1 MLLLFRIIYYFMMF
15 VTEAMNKIIVKD
27 LRKEFSAPPTKKEK
41 YNLVRKFQEYVAI
54 LLTVGVISMF
64 AFMSI
69 KYAPIIVHRPYELI
83 EGTVKAFSLNEDEY
97 RNIYGDCLP
106 YDLLIEDNRTHE
118 IIEVEDVLSDFMQND
133 IQVRVHVFEDVG
145 MRTLESVVASI
156 NRKPTSIYQK
166 YYASHL
172 LDRIM
177 LLLIIVLNVL
187 RQIKLRRREKEY
199 LVQRKSAYAFYG
211 MSLCGVVVYI
221 LIMIVNAF
229 VYINHNWGGIAAV
242 GIFIFYNV
250 SDALYVS
257 VTGEDWEVD
266 AKKNPVKQRWKQKVK
281 AYGKGTR
288 WKRFKLWDGDS
299 KTQSL
304 KKIAQHPT
312 LPQKGDVFIISP
324 KEYVYFYGVVLNTED
339 VKTSWTEEGIVLLV
353 LRQKAWGLNKE
364 VDTLELF
371 NPLIEPVIINPDVW
385 NCGWFYHTGVNISIP
400 EQLSYGF
407 YRKSTKTY
415 VNEYKEELKEEPE
428 FLGEYKTL
436 VLPDDFAYL
445 VLRELIISE

>member
-1 MLLLFRIIYYFMMF
+1 MVLFFRIIYYIFLYM
-15 VTEAMNKIIVKD
+15 VEEWNRRGIKG
-27 LRKEFSAPPTKKEK
+27 LRKEFSSIGKKNK
-41 YNLVRKFQEYVAI
+41 CIFVRNFKRYVT
-54 LLTVGVISMF
+54 LLFTIGFTSAFALMF
-64 AFMSI
+64 I
-69 KYAPIIVHRPYELI
+69 KYAPIIVHRPYETV

-97 RNIYGDCLP
+97 RNTYSDCLP
-106 YDLLIEDNRTHE
+106 YDLLIEDKNTHE
-118 IIEVEDVLSDFMQND
+118 IIEVEEVLSDFMEKG
-133 IQVRVHVFEDVG
+133 IQVRVHVYEDTGTRALVN
-145 MRTLESVVASI
+145 VVASI
-156 NRKPTSIYQK
+156 NRKPTSTYQK

-172 LDRIM
+172 IDQIM
-177 LLLIIVLNVL
+177 LLLVIGLNVL

-199 LVQRKSAYAFYG
+199 LVQRKSAYVFYG
-211 MSLCGVVVYI
+211 MSLCGVVAY
-221 LIMIVNAF
+221 IMIMIFNTF

-257 VTGEDWEVD
+257 VTGEDWEID

-281 AYGKGTR
+281 AYGKGKR
-288 WKRFKLWDGDS
+288 WKLFKLWDGDS
-299 KTQSL
+299 KVQSL
-304 KKIAQHPT
+304 KKVEANPAV
-312 LPQKGDVFIISP
+312 PKKGDVFIISP
-324 KEYVYFYGVVLNTED
+324 KDYVYFYGVVLNAEN

-364 VDTLELF
+364 VDALDLF
-371 NPLIEPVIINPDVW
+371 NLLIEPVIIDPDVW
-385 NCGWFYHTGVNISIP
+385 NSGWFYNTGVNIPIP

-415 VNEYKEELKEEPE
+415 VNEYKEELEEEPE